1 MTSRALKTHRTNG
14 ASARGLV
21 IAAAAAVLVLF
32 FMVATAIVLELCS
45 YWLQDLPDYR
55 NSDAYEPAE
64 PTRVYASDG
73 ETLLAEFQLEW
84 RDPVSLDQISPL
96 LIDATIA
103 IEDERFYAHPGV
115 DLFGIVRALANNL
128 LGGELEGASTITQQ
142 FVRNTVLAD
151 EMGDISLKRKVRE
164 AYIALQLE
172 KTYTKDEILSMYL
185 NTINYGQ
192 GAYGIEAASLRYF
205 SKHALDLTL
214 DEAAT
219 LAGIPQSPTY
229 NNPIADPDR
238 SLARRDRVLD
248 RMAETG
254 YLTQAECDEAKTL
267 PIELDP
273 TPPSTTG
280 IVAYP
285 YFTSYVRNQLL
296 NEETGHGFSVADI
309 FEGGLTVITTLD
321 AEMQKAAQSAADARL
336 EGLSSAF
343 EVSLVAIDPENGYI
357 KALVG
362 GKDYEETQVNMA
374 TGEGGAGRQAG
385 SAFKTFT
392 LLAALEAG
400 INPSTTIDA
409 GSTAQLPGWTVS
421 NIDKRDYGTRTI
433 ASAYQVSSNT
443 AFARLAMSVGIDKVV
458 DMAHRLGI
466 TSALG
471 TTGSVTL
478 GVDSVTPLEMADAY
492 AAIANGG
499 VHYRPECVIT
509 VMNRDGEVLVDNADP
524 QGERVLSPEV
534 SHAAIEIMQGV
545 ITQGTGQAAA
555 LSVDQPVAGK
565 TGTSDKYKDSW
576 FCGFTPQL
584 SVAIWLGDRSDYS
597 SALSV
602 PVGVAAAS
610 VFADFMDLALANEP
624 RAEFIQAGVP
634 DYLSYYADAQYHIGG
649 YYGSKPGED
658 EEKTEE
664 EEKGEEKDPADQ
676 SGEGAGEGAGSG
688 GSGGAGSDPGESGGA
703 GAGEGSAGVGGS
715 GAGEGSAGAGGSGG
729 VGSGEGSA
737 GSGSAGDE

>member
-32 FMVATAIVLELCS
+32 FMVATAIVLALCS

-172 KTYTKDEILSMYL
+172 KAYTKDEILSMYL

-254 YLTQAECDEAKTL
+254 YLTQAECDEAKAL

-499 VHYRPECVIT
+499 VHYSPECVIT
-509 VMNRDGEVLVDNADP
+509 VMNRDEEVLVDNADP

-610 VFADFMDLALANEP
+610 VFADFMDHALANEP

-658 EEKTEE
+658 E
-664 EEKGEEKDPADQ
+664 
-676 SGEGAGEGAGSG
+676 
-688 GSGGAGSDPGESGGA
+688 
-703 GAGEGSAGVGGS
+703 
-715 GAGEGSAGAGGSGG
+715 
-729 VGSGEGSA
+729 
-737 GSGSAGDE
+737 